1 MYYEREAVK
10 REIFNFSK
18 GRWVAVYGKA
28 FTRYDRSGRPLSL
41 RSPDD
46 VPRLAKALGAR
57 TFYATAAVYGRVEA
71 QEDVAD
77 SKIKAYTPFF
87 DIDTKID
94 KWELAVRAAE
104 AIISE
109 LDKLGVSRSVYV
121 LWSGEGIHVRINEG
135 ALPGARP
142 VEEAHALVRY
152 VLKRT
157 APALREL
164 SERSGGVLK
173 VEDLVDPKRVFTA
186 PLSLHRELN
195 YAAVCIPLDKLSSFS
210 PDWAN
215 PESPRHEEGCYAR
228 VEPGEAARLVE
239 AALAEYEPVHEP
251 VSARGREAPAKIG
264 RFQVMAL
271 LQAARYFVL
280 YGDLD
285 KAKSFGLNRAIFYAW
300 AKHYGPAARGTARG
314 AGGSAAAGR
323 KEERRFVEIAG
334 EEVQVDEETGLFM
347 IGGKPQRP
355 QDYDREVAWKIDL
368 VVPYQRAWEAAVQYV
383 SSFPREVL
391 ESQSRFYK
399 RVYEPVRDT
408 FLEAV
413 VLRRRGRGL
422 LDA

>member
-1 MYYEREAVK
+1 MYYEKELVK
-10 REIFNFSK
+10 KEIFNFSR
-18 GRWVAVYGKA
+18 GRWLAVYGKA

-46 VPRLAKALGAR
+46 VPRLARELDAR
-57 TFYATAAVYGRVEA
+57 TFYATAALYGKVER

-77 SKIKAYTPFF
+77 SRIKAYTPFF

-94 KWELAVRAAE
+94 KWEYAVKAAE
-104 AIISE
+104 VIISE

-121 LWSGEGIHVRINEG
+121 LWSGEGMHVRINEG
-135 ALPGARP
+135 ALPGAKP
-142 VEEAHALVRY
+142 VEEAHAVVRY
-152 VLKRT
+152 VLKRVG
-157 APALREL
+157 PALKDL
-164 SERSGGVLK
+164 SERSGGALK
-173 VEDLVDPKRVFTA
+173 VEDLIDPKRVFTA

-195 YAAVCIPLDKLSSFS
+195 YAAVCVPLDKLSSFS
-210 PDWAN
+210 PDWARPDN
-215 PESPRHEEGCYAR
+215 PKHEEGCYAR
-228 VEPGEAARLVE
+228 GEPGEAAQLVE
-239 AALAEYEPVHEP
+239 AAMAEYEPIHAP
-251 VSARGREAPAKIG
+251 VAAGREGATAKIG

-271 LQAARYFVL
+271 LQAARYYVL
-280 YGDLD
+280 YGDMD

-300 AKHYGPAARGTARG
+300 AKHYGPASRGP
-314 AGGSAAAGR
+314 AGGKAAGGGGRGER
-323 KEERRFVEIAG
+323 KFVTVAG

-368 VVPYQRAWEAAVQYV
+368 VVPYQRAWETAVQYV

-408 FLEAV
+408 FLESV
-413 VLRRRGRGL
+413 VLKKGKGGL
-422 LDA
+422 LDHL